1 MWLIKLP
8 FRIIALPIMA
18 IVAVFS
24 IFYSLA
30 LNISAMVVG
39 LLYLV
44 LGICI
49 VMLLF
54 QQAWIYAA
62 LVFGFAVLVFL
73 AVMFAELISLG
84 LETLA
89 GKLSQFIF
97 S

>member
-24 IFYSLA
+24 IFYFLA
-30 LNISAMVVG
+30 LNLSAMVAG

-44 LGICI
+44 LGVCI

-54 QQAWIYAA
+54 QHAWIYAA
-62 LVFGFAVLVFL
+62 LVLDLQFWCSWQSCFPSIFRIECRTFAVL
-73 AVMFAELISLG
+73 
-84 LETLA
+84 
-89 GKLSQFIF
+89 
-97 S
+97 

>member
-84 LETLA
+84 LETLT
-89 GKLSQFIF
+89 GKLSQSIF

>member
-24 IFYSLA
+24 IFYFLA
-30 LNISAMVVG
+30 LNLSAMVAG

-54 QQAWIYAA
+54 QQA
-62 LVFGFAVLVFL
+62 
-73 AVMFAELISLG
+73 
-84 LETLA
+84 
-89 GKLSQFIF
+89 
-97 S
+97 